1 MGHRRDLIAVAV
13 LLDRVRAWL
22 LTEID
27 EHLREI
33 TPSFLL
39 LLRLPRFGKPATGND
54 SERLEAIWVSDQPT
68 GLIVMRFA
76 RKTSYPAMFRGSS
89 RPLLG
94 AQASK
99 PKHGCPSVIKGT
111 REARPSRVVMQPE
124 GALPFQVPP
133 KRRTSGGAVV
143 VVRGWESQP
152 HGEGR
157 QDVSFWKT
165 EGFTNREGSR

>member
-1 MGHRRDLIAVAV
+1 MVV
-13 LLDRVRAWL
+13 LLDKVRTWL
-22 LTEID
+22 LTETD

-39 LLRLPRFGKPATGND
+39 LLRLSRFGEPGTGNG
-54 SERLEAIWVSDQPT
+54 SERLEALSISDRPT
-68 GLIVMRFA
+68 GLSVMRLV
-76 RKTSYPAMFRGSS
+76 RKTSYPTMFRGSS

-99 PKHGCPSVIKGT
+99 PKHGCSSVIKGT
-111 REARPSRVVMQPE
+111 REARPSRVVTLPE
-124 GALPFQVPP
+124 GHAPFQVPP
-133 KRRTSGGAVV
+133 MRRTSGGAVV
-143 VVRGWESQP
+143 VVRSWESQL

-157 QDVSFWKT
+157 QDVSFWTT